1 MRFQRRL
8 SRENCGCNGFHGQA
22 AATEMREKRL
32 KQHHTGEAGLG
43 TQHRKCAFYSTAFA
57 CLCNDSLQETD
68 ESNIR
73 CGRESEKFLPPQIL
87 TTYGLYVLY
96 ISVAVLLILE

>member
-43 TQHRKCAFYSTAFA
+43 TQHRKYNSED
-57 CLCNDSLQETD
+57 LIGLLQQMD
-68 ESNIR
+68 IR
-73 CGRESEKFLPPQIL
+73 IPFRQLDGQYRNRGVGREA
-87 TTYGLYVLY
+87 YCVLWRF
-96 ISVAVLLILE
+96 